1 MIPFYKFGILSW
13 LSWSFFDFLPK
24 SGLMEIL
31 PKQLDQVVIIA
42 TKPVIFHGIEEIKN
56 FEQFLILLVFFI
68 PYCYL
73 HFSSVGFFLWLTWEV
88 IKDMCSILFDG
99 NRRKGNYLIDF
110 CCYII
115 ILYFDLL
122 LIGYMMVY
130 MLPIETFFSLWFYW
144 FTYPQFLLFVKVL
157 GLIILVGIIL
167 YISFISTRIRK

>member
-1 MIPFYKFGILSW
+1 
-13 LSWSFFDFLPK
+13 
-24 SGLMEIL
+24 MEIV

-73 HFSSVGFFLWLTWEV
+73 YFSSLGFFVWLTWEV
-88 IKDMCSILFDG
+88 AKDMCSILFDG

-110 CCYII
+110 CGYVIV
-115 ILYFDLL
+115 LYFDLL
-122 LIGYMMVY
+122 LIGYLMVY

-157 GLIILVGIIL
+157 GLITLVGIIF
-167 YISFISTRIRK
+167 YVSFLSTRIRK